1 MEDGE
6 MNMDRNRRD
15 KMLTE
20 INRLL
25 LENELTAE
33 DRETIMESII
43 KNHLD
48 HMEDI
53 EEVDMFQDRIN
64 DIIDEYVEQH
74 FEDTM
79 EDNYN

>member
-1 MEDGE
+1 
-6 MNMDRNRRD
+6 MDRNRRD

-25 LENELTAE
+25 MENELTGE
-33 DRETIMESII
+33 DREAILEHII
-43 KNHLD
+43 KAHLD

-53 EEVDMFQDRIN
+53 EEVDIFQDRVN
-64 DIIDEYVEQH
+64 DLIDEYVEQH

>member
-1 MEDGE
+1 
-6 MNMDRNRRD
+6 MDRNRRD

-25 LENELTAE
+25 MENELTAE
-33 DRETIMESII
+33 DREAILEHII
-43 KNHLD
+43 KAHLD

-53 EEVDMFQDRIN
+53 EEVDIFQDRVN
-64 DIIDEYVEQH
+64 DLIDEYVEQH